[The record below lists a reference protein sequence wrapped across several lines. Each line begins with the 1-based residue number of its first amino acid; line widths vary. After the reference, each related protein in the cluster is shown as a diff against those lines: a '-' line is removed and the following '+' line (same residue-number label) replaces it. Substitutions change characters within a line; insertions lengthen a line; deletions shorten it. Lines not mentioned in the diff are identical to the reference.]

1 MKNKL
6 EQRVAKLDQELK
18 EVKSELRKRKYAG
31 LKVGDTF
38 ELIEKKWKIL
48 DLNENGVFCFCMES
62 LGDKTLDS
70 ECNEWT
76 SSNLRNYLNTN
87 IYKKIINEIG
97 EENVI
102 EFDRDLFSLDGQSE
116 YGTCEDFVSLISID
130 EYRKY
135 RSMIPNF
142 EEWWWTLTPY
152 STKCNN
158 DAKWLAVV
166 SPGGMHQHPGTAMTT
181 TVFAQFVS
189 FHLHSLNQRMSKW
202 QKQNC
207 K

>member
-6 EQRVAKLDQELK
+6 EQKVNELEQKLNSGFKELQEIKARL
-18 EVKSELRKRKYAG
+18 EKSKYAG

-48 DLNENGVFCFCMES
+48 DSSENGVFCLCMES

-70 ECNEWT
+70 KCNEWT
-76 SSNLRNYLNTN
+76 SSNLRDYLSTE
-87 IYKKIINEIG
+87 IYKKICEEIG
-97 EENVI
+97 SENVI
-102 EFDRDLFSLDGQSE
+102 ESERDLLSLDGQAE
-116 YGTCEDFVSLISID
+116 YGTCKDFVSLISID

-152 STKCNN
+152 STKCND
-158 DAKWLAVV
+158 DARWLTVV
-166 SPGGMHQHPGTAMTT
+166 SPGGYI
-181 TVFAQFVS
+181 S
-189 FHLHSLNQRMSKW
+189 FGSCDRNSGVRPVCIFSSTLFESEDE
-202 QKQNC
+202 
-207 K
+207 

>member
-6 EQRVAKLDQELK
+6 EQRVAKLEQELK
-18 EVKSELRKRKYAG
+18 EVKSELGKRKYAG
-31 LKVGDTF
+31 LKAGDAF

-62 LGDKTLDS
+62 LGDKTFDS

-76 SSNLRNYLNTN
+76 SSNLRNYLNTDV
-87 IYKKIINEIG
+87 YKKIINEIG

-102 EFDRDLFSLDGQSE
+102 EFDRDLSSLDGQSE
-116 YGTCEDFVSLISID
+116 YGTCKDFVSLISID

-158 DAKWLAVV
+158 DEKWLTVV
-166 SPGGMHQHPGTAMTT
+166 SPGGNINYGRSNIDRGVRPVCIFSSTL
-181 TVFAQFVS
+181 FES
-189 FHLHSLNQRMSKW
+189 EDE
-202 QKQNC
+202 
-207 K
+207 

>member
-6 EQRVAKLDQELK
+6 EQRVAKLEKELR
-18 EVKSELRKRKYAG
+18 EVKEELGKRKYTG

-48 DLNENGVFCFCMES
+48 GSNGNGVFCLCMES

-76 SSNLRNYLNTN
+76 SSNLRDYLNTEV
-87 IYKKIINEIG
+87 YKKICEEIG
-97 EENVI
+97 SENVI
-102 EFDRDLFSLDGQSE
+102 ESERDLLSLDGQSE
-116 YGTCEDFVSLISID
+116 YGTCKDFVSLISID

-142 EEWWWTLTPY
+142 KEWWWTLTPY
-152 STKCNN
+152 STKCND
-158 DAKWLAVV
+158 DAKWCAVV
-166 SPGGMHQHPGTAMTT
+166 SPSGDVCNGRYNKCGGVRP
-181 TVFAQFVS
+181 VLYLKSNIFA
-189 FHLHSLNQRMSKW
+189 SLGGKCDE
-202 QKQNC
+202 K
-207 K
+207 

>member
-6 EQRVAKLDQELK
+6 EQRVAKLEKELR
-18 EVKSELRKRKYAG
+18 EVKEELGKRKYTG

-48 DLNENGVFCFCMES
+48 GSNGNGVFCLCMES

-76 SSNLRNYLNTN
+76 SSNLRDYLSTE
-87 IYKKIINEIG
+87 IYKKICEEIG
-97 EENVI
+97 NENVI
-102 EFDRDLFSLDGQSE
+102 GFERDLLSLDGQSE
-116 YGTCEDFVSLISID
+116 YGTCKDFVSLISID

-142 EEWWWTLTPY
+142 KEWWWTLTPY
-152 STKCNN
+152 STKCND
-158 DAKWLAVV
+158 DAIWCTVV
-166 SPGGMHQHPGTAMTT
+166 SPSGDIGIRSYNFRCGVRPVCIFSSTL
-181 TVFAQFVS
+181 FES
-189 FHLHSLNQRMSKW
+189 EDD
-202 QKQNC
+202 
-207 K
+207 

>member
-6 EQRVAKLDQELK
+6 EQRVAKLEKELR
-18 EVKSELRKRKYAG
+18 EVKEELGKRKYTG

-48 DLNENGVFCFCMES
+48 GSNGNGVFCLCMES

-76 SSNLRNYLNTN
+76 SSNLRDYLSTE
-87 IYKKIINEIG
+87 IYKKICEEIG
-97 EENVI
+97 NENVI
-102 EFDRDLFSLDGQSE
+102 GFERDLLSLDGQSE
-116 YGTCEDFVSLISID
+116 YGTCKDFVSLISID

-142 EEWWWTLTPY
+142 KEWWWTLTPY
-152 STKCNN
+152 STKCND
-158 DAKWLAVV
+158 DAIWCTVV
-166 SPGGMHQHPGTAMTT
+166 SPSGNVRSRGYYG
-181 TVFAQFVS
+181 QFGVRPVCIFS
-189 FHLHSLNQRMSKW
+189 STLFESEDD
-202 QKQNC
+202 
-207 K
+207 

>member
-6 EQRVAKLDQELK
+6 EQKVAKLEQELR
-18 EVKSELRKRKYAG
+18 EVKAEFGKRKYTG

-48 DLNENGVFCFCMES
+48 DLNENGAFCLCMEY
-62 LGDKTLDS
+62 LVDKTFDS

-76 SSNLRNYLNTN
+76 SSNLRDYLSTE
-87 IYKKIINEIG
+87 IYKKICEEIG
-97 EENVI
+97 TENVI
-102 EFDRDLFSLDGQSE
+102 GFERDLLSLDGQSE
-116 YGTCEDFVSLISID
+116 YGTCKDFVSLISID

-152 STKCNN
+152 STKCND
-158 DAKWLAVV
+158 DARWLTVV
-166 SPGGMHQHPGTAMTT
+166 SPGGDIGRRLCDGSRGVRPVCIFSSTL
-181 TVFAQFVS
+181 FES
-189 FHLHSLNQRMSKW
+189 EDE
-202 QKQNC
+202 
-207 K
+207 

>member
-6 EQRVAKLDQELK
+6 EQRVAKVEKELR
-18 EVKSELRKRKYAG
+18 EVKEEFGKRKYTG

-48 DLNENGVFCFCMES
+48 GSNGNGVFCLCMES

-76 SSNLRNYLNTN
+76 SSNLRDYLSTE
-87 IYKKIINEIG
+87 IYKKICEEIG
-97 EENVI
+97 TENVI
-102 EFDRDLFSLDGQSE
+102 GFERDLLSLDGQSE
-116 YGTCEDFVSLISID
+116 YGTCKDFVSLISID

-142 EEWWWTLTPY
+142 KEWWRTLTPY
-152 STKCNN
+152 STKCND
-158 DAKWLAVV
+158 DAIWCTVV
-166 SPGGMHQHPGTAMTT
+166 SPSGNVRSRCCNIQVGVRPVCIFSSTL
-181 TVFAQFVS
+181 FES
-189 FHLHSLNQRMSKW
+189 EDD
-202 QKQNC
+202 
-207 K
+207 